1 MRSNGQ
7 AVATGRQRFW
17 LDLAIFAPGR
27 FATGCHRLQPRG
39 SIKAP
44 SFVACQGNRAGSSTG
59 FFGPTSAAAVA
70 ELKRLGLR
78 PVRLTGDNAHTA
90 RAVAAE
96 VGIEDVIADVL
107 RADKA
112 AFVRRLQ
119 EGEAPHRACALEE
132 DAPGEEA
139 EEAEASRPLRVIAP
153 FTLARPGWRSAI

>member
-1 MRSNGQ
+1 
-7 AVATGRQRFW
+7 
-17 LDLAIFAPGR
+17 
-27 FATGCHRLQPRG
+27 
-39 SIKAP
+39 
-44 SFVACQGNRAGSSTG
+44 
-59 FFGPTSAAAVA
+59 
-70 ELKRLGLR
+70 
-78 PVRLTGDNAHTA
+78 VRLTGDNAHTA